1 MQIKIFQLQSNFL
14 LTKGK
19 ELPSFLLVTLD
30 FEFINQ
36 LSTNNLLLYSVST
49 FNIIVFSIDLVV
61 HNH

>member
-1 MQIKIFQLQSNFL
+1 MQIKIFQFQSNFL

-19 ELPSFLLVTLD
+19 ELPSFLLVTFD

-49 FNIIVFSIDLVV
+49 FNIIVFPIYLVV